1 VQIEFPL
8 LLGGDPIRLT
18 AYSVEAAIAEKFH
31 VMVVRDLRNSRM
43 KDFYDIWMLSR
54 NCSFKSGRLQNAIHA
69 TFARRGTLLPRATPP
84 ALTEAFH
91 GDPMHV
97 AQWTAFVRRIGEPQL
112 AHDLAVVAAAVR
124 EFILPIIAPGR
135 PDGGLAYW
143 AAGGSWSAH

>member
-1 VQIEFPL
+1 MQIEFPL

-135 PDGGLAYW
+135 PDVTGNP
-143 AAGGSWSAH
+143 AALYAA